1 METQLYILFGL
12 LGLVLSVIILRWI
25 LSIDRHLKNQKAT
38 IALLMML
45 CQKQGVTDDELQKV
59 RNAYGVQ

>member
-1 METQLYILFGL
+1 METEHYILFGIGGLL
-12 LGLVLSVIILRWI
+12 LGIIILRWI
-25 LSIDRHLKNQKAT
+25 LSIDRHLKNQKAI

-59 RNAYGVQ
+59 RNKFEVD